1 MGSTAPAMPERE
13 LRAEEE
19 LRELKAQ
26 LEEAGFSSVSHIRQE
41 PRMWEPAG
49 GGSSRGHPVSRLL
62 PALHSAVCPQK
73 GDAEPV
79 PGECG
84 AERADG

>member
-1 MGSTAPAMPERE
+1 MPERE

-41 PRMWEPAG
+41 PWGSGARAG
-49 GGSSRGHPVSRLL
+49 SGRRGHPASRPL
-62 PALHSAVCPQK
+62 PVLYCALCPQE

-79 PGECG
+79 PGKRG
-84 AERADG
+84 AEREDG

>member
-1 MGSTAPAMPERE
+1 MGTTALTVPEQE

-41 PRMWEPAG
+41 PWNI
-49 GGSSRGHPVSRLL
+49 
-62 PALHSAVCPQK
+62 
-73 GDAEPV
+73 
-79 PGECG
+79 
-84 AERADG
+84 RAIRWQ

>member
-1 MGSTAPAMPERE
+1 MGSTAPTVSERE

-41 PRMWEPAG
+41 PQDVGAG
-49 GGSSRGHPVSRLL
+49 GWQQL
-62 PALHSAVCPQK
+62 
-73 GDAEPV
+73 E
-79 PGECG
+79 G
-84 AERADG
+84 ASWV

>member
-1 MGSTAPAMPERE
+1 MPERE

-41 PRMWEPAG
+41 LWVSAARGGNGWRRHPA
-49 GGSSRGHPVSRLL
+49 SRPLPVLYCAS
-62 PALHSAVCPQK
+62 CPQE
-73 GDAEPV
+73 GNAEPV
-79 PGECG
+79 PGKRR

>member
-1 MGSTAPAMPERE
+1 MESTAPAVPKRE

-41 PRMWEPAG
+41 PWDAGASEWQWLEGIPCIPA
-49 GGSSRGHPVSRLL
+49 V
-62 PALHSAVCPQK
+62 ACPSQCL
-73 GDAEPV
+73 V
-79 PGECG
+79 PPGRQC
-84 AERADG
+84 

>member
-1 MGSTAPAMPERE
+1 MPERE

-41 PRMWEPAG
+41 IWGSGARG
-49 GGSSRGHPVSRLL
+49 GRGRRGHTASRPLPVLYC
-62 PALHSAVCPQK
+62 ALCPQE

-79 PGECG
+79 PGKRG

>member
-1 MGSTAPAMPERE
+1 MGSMAPSVPERE

-41 PRMWEPAG
+41 SWDAGAG
-49 GGSSRGHPVSRLL
+49 GQQRLEGIL
-62 PALHSAVCPQK
+62 LIPAAACPSQCL
-73 GDAEPV
+73 V
-79 PGECG
+79 PPG
-84 AERADG
+84 R

>member
-1 MGSTAPAMPERE
+1 MGSMAAAVPERE

-41 PRMWEPAG
+41 PWDAGASVLQGLVGLPCIPAAAC
-49 GGSSRGHPVSRLL
+49 SSQCL
-62 PALHSAVCPQK
+62 
-73 GDAEPV
+73 V
-79 PGECG
+79 PLGRRC
-84 AERADG
+84 